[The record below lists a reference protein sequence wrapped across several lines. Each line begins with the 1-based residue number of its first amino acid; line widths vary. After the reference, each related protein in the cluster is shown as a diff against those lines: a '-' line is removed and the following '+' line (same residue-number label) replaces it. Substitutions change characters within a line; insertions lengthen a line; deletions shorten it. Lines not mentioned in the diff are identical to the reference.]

1 MALCAQN
8 SVTKTLGVALTHV
21 VQVATELV
29 SLNDRCQQ
37 GVLTLLSELLLQN
50 GNTVEV
56 ILESALVT
64 AGNHQNVVQTGTDCF
79 LHHVLNRGAI
89 DDGEHFL
96 GGCLRCGQESGAQTS
111 SRNNC
116 LSNRLNFS
124 SHGTR
129 IP

>member
-8 SVTKTLGVALTHV
+8 SVAQTLGVALTHV
-21 VQVATELV
+21 VQVATELIG
-29 SLNDRCQQ
+29 LNNRCQQ
-37 GVLTLLSELLLQN
+37 GVLTLLSKLLLQN
-50 GNTVEV
+50 GNAVEV
-56 ILESALVT
+56 ILESALIT
-64 AGNHQNVVQTGTDCF
+64 AGNHQNVVQTGTNCL
-79 LHHVLNRGAI
+79 LHHVLNRGTI

-124 SHGTR
+124 SHATR